1 MSAILRIA
9 FRNLFEHRSKSLII
23 GILLALGSMI
33 LVVGNGFIDASRQGI
48 RNSFIENYTGNVFIS
63 GLSEEGDVSLFGV
76 TSVGGL
82 AATPTIPQFDTIMAQ
97 VKGSPQVKSVT
108 SLATGFG
115 IAMRDEASGT
125 SSGVTEN
132 IEEEAKDGELS
143 NETAM
148 ARFLFFFG
156 IDPRDYW
163 TVFDSME
170 ITSGE
175 ALRPGQTG
183 LVINQSQL
191 SKLSEWMKRDLKV
204 GDKLVVQ
211 GFSSGGMKLREIPI
225 VGTYRQKGDTVT
237 PEQMAFID
245 IDTLRVMT
253 GMTVGANEDINLE
266 DSQTAMLAA
275 DDFDSLFG
283 GNLFEEAP
291 TQGGFD
297 EKALQTQLSDTKARE
312 LANTADTGAWQFIV
326 VRTLNEAT
334 AAPLIASLNK
344 SFAEQGIAA
353 KAGDWLAAAGPYGQ
367 SVDVIRIVFT
377 IAIIILS
384 IVAVIIIM
392 NTFVISVIERT
403 GEIGTMRAIGA
414 GRGFIRR
421 LFAAEALVLAGIFS
435 LLGAGLGTIVTLVLR
450 ALRIKAGNPFLEVL
464 FGGTYLSP
472 FVTPFNFFSAL
483 LAMLLVGYL
492 AHLYPVSVALRIQPV
507 RAMQQE

>member
-48 RNSFIENYTGNVFIS
+48 RSSFTENYTGNVFIS
-63 GLSEEGDVSLFGV
+63 GISQDGDVSLFGV
-76 TSVGGL
+76 SSPGGL
-82 AATPTIPQFDTIMAQ
+82 AATPIIPQFDTIMAQ
-97 VKGSPQVKSVT
+97 LKASPQVESFT

-115 IAMRDEASGT
+115 IAMRDDGSGT
-125 SSGVTEN
+125 LTAETQGA
-132 IEEEAKDGELS
+132 EEETEEDEMS
-143 NETAM
+143 SETAM

-156 IDPRDYW
+156 IDPQNYW
-163 TVFDSME
+163 KVFDSTE

-175 ALRPGQTG
+175 ALKPGQTG
-183 LVINQSQL
+183 LVINESQL
-191 SKLSEWMKRDLKV
+191 TKLSGWMKRELKV
-204 GDKLVVQ
+204 GDKLIVQ
-211 GFSSGGMKLREIPI
+211 GFSSGGMKLREIPLI
-225 VGTYRQKGDTVT
+225 GTYKQKGESTT
-237 PEQMAFID
+237 PEQMAFLD
-245 IDTLRVMT
+245 INTLRVMT
-253 GMTVGANEDINLE
+253 GMTVGANEDISLDE
-266 DSQTAMLAA
+266 SQTAMLAA
-275 DDFDSLFG
+275 DDFDALFG
-283 GNLFEEAP
+283 EDLFEDAP
-291 TQGGFD
+291 TSGGFN
-297 EKALQTQLSDTKARE
+297 ELALQTQLADTSARE

-326 VRTLNEAT
+326 ARTTSEAA
-334 AAPLIASLNK
+334 AAPLIANLNK

-384 IVAVIIIM
+384 IVAIIIIM

-421 LFAAEALVLAGIFS
+421 LFAAEALVLAGTFS
-435 LLGAGLGTIVTLVLR
+435 FLGAGLGTLVTLILK

-472 FVTPFNFFSAL
+472 FVTPLNFISAL
-483 LAMLLVGYL
+483 VAMLLVGYL
-492 AHLYPVSVALRIQPV
+492 AHLYPVSVALKIQPV

>member
-1 MSAILRIA
+1 MAAILRIA

-33 LVVGNGFIDASRQGI
+33 LVVGNGFIDASRLGI

-63 GLSEEGDVSLFGV
+63 GLSEDGDVSLFGV
-76 TSVGGL
+76 SSVGGL
-82 AATPTIPQFDTIMAQ
+82 AATPTIPEFEAVLAQ
-97 VKGSPQVKSVT
+97 VKASPQVESVT

-115 IAMRDEASGT
+115 IAMRDE
-125 SSGVTEN
+125 SSIAATAQTEDES
-132 IEEEAKDGELS
+132 EEEMS
-143 NETAM
+143 SETAM

-156 IDPRDYW
+156 IDPQNYW
-163 TVFDSME
+163 DVFDSTE
-170 ITSGE
+170 ITAGE
-175 ALRPGQTG
+175 ALKPGQTG
-183 LVINQSQL
+183 LVINESQL
-191 SKLSEWMKRDLKV
+191 AKLSDWMKHDIKV
-204 GDKLVVQ
+204 GDSLVVQ

-225 VGTYRQKGDTVT
+225 VGTYKQKGESTT
-237 PEQMAFID
+237 PEQMAFLD
-245 IDTLRVMT
+245 INTLRVMT
-253 GMTVGANEDINLE
+253 GMTVGANEDIELE
-266 DSQTAMLAA
+266 ESQTAMLAA
-275 DDFDSLFG
+275 DDFDALFG
-283 GNLFEEAP
+283 DDLFEEAP
-291 TQGGFD
+291 ALGGFD
-297 EKALQTQLSDTKARE
+297 EEALQTELADTTARE

-326 VRTLNEAT
+326 VRTVNEAA

-344 SFAEQGIAA
+344 SFTEQGIAA

-377 IAIIILS
+377 VAIIILS
-384 IVAVIIIM
+384 IVAIIIIM

-421 LFAAEALVLAGIFS
+421 LFAAEALVLAGTFS
-435 LLGAGLGTIVTLVLR
+435 LVGAGLGTIVTMILK
-450 ALRIKAGNPFLEVL
+450 ALRIEAGNPFLEVL

-472 FVTPFNFFSAL
+472 FVTPINFISAL
-483 LAMLLVGYL
+483 VAMLLVGYL

>member
-48 RNSFIENYTGNVFIS
+48 RSSFTENYTGNVFIS
-63 GLSEEGDVSLFGV
+63 GISADGDVSLFGV
-76 TSVGGL
+76 SSPGGL
-82 AATPTIPQFDTIMAQ
+82 ATTPTIPQFETIMAQ
-97 VKGSPQVKSVT
+97 LKASPQVESFT

-115 IAMRDEASGT
+115 IAMRDDGSGSLT
-125 SSGVTEN
+125 ADTESA
-132 IEEEAKDGELS
+132 EEDDEMS

-156 IDPRDYW
+156 IDPQNYW
-163 TVFDSME
+163 KVFDSTQ

-175 ALRPGQTG
+175 ALKPGQTG
-183 LVINQSQL
+183 LVINESQL
-191 SKLSEWMKRDLKV
+191 SKLSDWMKRELKV

-225 VGTYRQKGDTVT
+225 VGTYKQKGESTT
-237 PEQMAFID
+237 PEQMAFLD
-245 IDTLRVMT
+245 INTLRVMT
-253 GMTVGANEDINLE
+253 GMTVGANEDISLE
-266 DSQTAMLAA
+266 ESQTAMLAA
-275 DDFDSLFG
+275 DDFDALFG
-283 GNLFEEAP
+283 DDLFEDAP
-291 TQGGFD
+291 ALGGFD
-297 EKALQTQLSDTKARE
+297 EEALQTQLADTSARE

-326 VRTLNEAT
+326 VRTTSETA

-377 IAIIILS
+377 VAILILS
-384 IVAVIIIM
+384 IVAIIIIM

-421 LFAAEALVLAGIFS
+421 LFAAEALVLAGTFS
-435 LLGAGLGTIVTLVLR
+435 FLGAGLGTLVTLILR
-450 ALRIKAGNPFLEVL
+450 VMRIKAGNPFLEVL

-472 FVTPFNFFSAL
+472 FVTPVNFISAL
-483 LAMLLVGYL
+483 VAMLLVGYL

>member
-23 GILLALGSMI
+23 GILLALGSMV

-82 AATPTIPQFDTIMAQ
+82 ASTPTIPQFDAVMAL

-115 IAMRDEASGT
+115 IAMRDEASST

-163 TVFDSME
+163 TVFDSTE

-175 ALRPGQTG
+175 ALKPGQTG
-183 LVINQSQL
+183 LVINESQL
-191 SKLSEWMKRDLKV
+191 SKLSDWMKRDLKV

-225 VGTYRQKGDTVT
+225 VGTYKQKGDSTT

-253 GMTVGANEDINLE
+253 GMTVGANEDIKLE

-283 GNLFEEAP
+283 DNLFEEAP
-291 TQGGFD
+291 AQGGFD
-297 EKALQTQLSDTKARE
+297 EKTLQTQLSDTKARE

-326 VRTLNEAT
+326 VRTLNEAA
-334 AAPLIASLNK
+334 AAPLIAYLNK

-421 LFAAEALVLAGIFS
+421 LFAAEALVLAGTFS
-435 LLGAGLGTIVTLVLR
+435 LLGAGLGTIVTLILR

-472 FVTPFNFFSAL
+472 FVTPFNFLSAL
-483 LAMLLVGYL
+483 FAMLLVGYL

>member
-23 GILLALGSMI
+23 GILLAIGSMI

-48 RNSFIENYTGNVFIS
+48 RNSFTENYTGNIFIS
-63 GLSEEGDVSLFGV
+63 GISEEGDVSLFGV
-76 TSVGGL
+76 SSVGGL
-82 AATPTIPQFDTIMAQ
+82 ATTPTIPEFESVLAQ
-97 VKGSPQVKSVT
+97 VKASPQVKSVT

-115 IAMRDEASGT
+115 IVMKDDGSGAPTTDTSFEDEID
-125 SSGVTEN
+125 E
-132 IEEEAKDGELS
+132 DMS
-143 NETAM
+143 NETTM

-163 TVFDSME
+163 TVFDSTE

-175 ALRPGQTG
+175 ALKTGQTG
-183 LVINQSQL
+183 LVINESQL
-191 SKLSEWMKRDLKV
+191 SKLSEWMKREIKI
-204 GDKLVVQ
+204 GDNLVVQ

-225 VGTYRQKGDTVT
+225 VGTYKQKGDTTT
-237 PEQMAFID
+237 PEQMSFID

-253 GMTVGANEDINLE
+253 GLTVGANEDIELE
-266 DSQTAMLAA
+266 ESQTAMLQT
-275 DDFDSLFG
+275 DDFDALFG
-283 GNLFEEAP
+283 EDLFDDAP
-291 TQGGFD
+291 AAGGFD
-297 EKALQTQLSDTKARE
+297 EEALQTQLADTEARE

-326 VRTLNEAT
+326 ARTVNDSS

-344 SFAEQGIAA
+344 SFTEQGIAV

-377 IAIIILS
+377 IAIVILS
-384 IVAVIIIM
+384 IVAIIIIM

-421 LFAAEALVLAGIFS
+421 LFAAEALVLAGTFS
-435 LLGAGLGTIVTLVLR
+435 LLGASLGTIVTLILK

-472 FVTPFNFFSAL
+472 FVTPVNFISAL
-483 LAMLLVGYL
+483 VAMLLVGYL